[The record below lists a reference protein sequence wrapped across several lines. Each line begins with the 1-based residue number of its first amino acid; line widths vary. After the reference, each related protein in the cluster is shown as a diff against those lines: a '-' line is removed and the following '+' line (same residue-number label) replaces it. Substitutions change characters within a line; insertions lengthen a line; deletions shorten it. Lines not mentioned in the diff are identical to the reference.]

1 LVPLEERSRLLTFW
15 DLLYREFC
23 DGKWVRCR
31 HGLYHDDI
39 DLICEHDNS
48 SKVELIVAFILRIPK
63 HSGSAQKC
71 KQPGHPELGKW
82 STDWAKAVWGNKV
95 RKILD
100 EEYELKDETY
110 KSGLVLKHFPPASVV
125 ASSPTSDIRPFIRAP
140 YISTLPFCSSM
151 RL

>member
-1 LVPLEERSRLLTFW
+1 MVPLEERSRLLTFW

-39 DLICEHDNS
+39 DLICEHDNL
-48 SKVELIVAFILRIPK
+48 SKAELIVTFILRIPK

-71 KQPGHPELGKW
+71 KQPGHPEPGKW

-110 KSGLVLKHFPPASVV
+110 KSCYVTVGTFTRRGLDS
-125 ASSPTSDIRPFIRAP
+125 
-140 YISTLPFCSSM
+140 ISNDTELSCVDWSTKSEEDLDSF
-151 RL
+151 